1 MGVSYLS
8 RVGQACEAFRDN
20 HWEKATII
28 GENGTHSI
36 TVRYEDG
43 KTEEIISNLVRNSE
57 DASPEIPV
65 KLEVTGKHE
74 KGTAEPVT
82 SPVDHFRW
90 YNTITEQRP
99 DNSKLFP
106 VVSALMAVQY
116 DKEGTYG
123 SSWVGKGEHRGIMP
137 NIDRKYDRLD
147 TMTANEIEGK
157 AKTLSQLEANFDNMG
172 GEEKE
177 AATAESKIDAVADL
191 ANYCLLYM
199 TYIKDN
205 FPKMYNAWFEKNVP
219 QYLRDKFPRL

>member
-1 MGVSYLS
+1 MS
-8 RVGQACEAFRDN
+8 RIGQVCEAFREN
-20 HWEKATII
+20 HWEPATII
-28 GENGTHSI
+28 SENGSLSV

-43 KTEEIISNLVRNSE
+43 ETEELISNLVRNSE
-57 DASPEIPV
+57 LGHPEV
-65 KLEVTGKHE
+65 KKEETTQQPE
-74 KGTAEPVT
+74 KEEGMTEPKFEDT
-82 SPVDHFRW
+82 DLDHFRW
-90 YNTITEQRP
+90 YNTITEKRP

-157 AKTLSQLEANFDNMG
+157 AKTLAQLESSFDNMNSN
-172 GEEKE
+172 EKE

-199 TYIKDN
+199 TFIKDN

>member
-1 MGVSYLS
+1 MS
-8 RVGQACEAFRDN
+8 RVGTVCEAFRKD

-28 GENGTHSI
+28 SENGALTV

-43 KTEEIISNLVRNSE
+43 ETEDLISNLIRY
-57 DASPEIPV
+57 A
-65 KLEVTGKHE
+65 EVTTPDSENSIKKEEVTEKHE
-74 KGTAEPVT
+74 KGIAEPRT

-90 YNTITEQRP
+90 YSTITEQRP
-99 DNSKLFP
+99 DNRKLFP

-116 DKEGTYG
+116 DKEGSYG

-157 AKTLSQLEANFDNMG
+157 VKTLSQLEDSFDNMNDS
-172 GEEKE
+172 EREV
-177 AATAESKIDAVADL
+177 ATAESKIDAVADL

-205 FPKMYNAWFEKNVP
+205 FPKMYKAWFENNVP
-219 QYLRDKFPRL
+219 QYLRDKFPPL

>member
-1 MGVSYLS
+1 MS
-8 RVGQACEAFRDN
+8 RIGQVCEAFRKD
-20 HWEKATII
+20 HWEPATIV
-28 GENGTHSI
+28 GESGAMTV

-43 KTEEIISNLVRNSE
+43 VTEELINNLTRNSE
-57 DASPEIPV
+57 LGHPEV
-65 KLEVTGKHE
+65 KEEKVTKQSE
-74 KGTAEPVT
+74 EMSAEPKV
-82 SPVDHFRW
+82 SALDHFHW
-90 YNTITEQRP
+90 YDTITEKRP

-116 DKEGTYG
+116 DKEGAYG

-147 TMTANEIEGK
+147 TMTANEIEGRS
-157 AKTLSQLEANFDNMG
+157 KTLSQLESDFSNMSNS
-172 GEEKE
+172 EKE

-219 QYLRDKFPRL
+219 QYLRDNFPHL